1 MLAALQVELVCP
13 PEGAVA
19 GKRVTF
25 PGYDGEADDMLN
37 PKKKIWE
44 TVQVDLHTNDE
55 LLACYKGIPF
65 TTTSGVC
72 TVSSIVNGSIK

>member
-1 MLAALQVELVCP
+1 MCP
-13 PEGAVA
+13 PEGASP
-19 GKRVTF
+19 GERVTF
-25 PGYDGEADDMLN
+25 PGYDGEPDDVLN

-44 TVQVDLHTNDE
+44 TVQVDLHTNNE
-55 LLACYKGIPF
+55 RFACYKGIPF